1 MLPTRGSLV
10 GHEPG
15 IGRERVPIRAAM
27 RAHWSPCRRRW
38 IMPGARLRRMFSP
51 LRSRL
56 ERWDN
61 SQRLRDRLYQYVL
74 LTRINRPIGAFL
86 LLWPT
91 LWALWIAAAGFPDL
105 SVLIVFVLG
114 VFLMRSAGCVINDYA
129 DRRVDPH
136 VRRTRDRPIA
146 AGRVAPAEAL
156 RLFVVLCLVAF
167 ALVLMMNTLTI
178 ALSLVAVALAALYP
192 FMKRYTYLPQ
202 VVLGAAFGWAV
213 PMAFAAQTGAV
224 PKIAWVVF
232 VANILWA
239 TAYDTIYAMVD
250 RDDDLR
256 IGVKSTAILF
266 GDMDR
271 PIVALLQG
279 LVLMALVLVGQDQ
292 ELGIWYYLGLA
303 AAAGFA
309 GYEQFLIR
317 DRTREQCFRAFLHNN
332 WFGAAVFVGLA
343 LDYALT
349 PGAAVPQ

>member
-1 MLPTRGSLV
+1 
-10 GHEPG
+10 
-15 IGRERVPIRAAM
+15 
-27 RAHWSPCRRRW
+27 
-38 IMPGARLRRMFSP
+38 MPASRFRHLISP

-56 ERWDN
+56 ERWEH
-61 SQRLRDRLYQYVL
+61 SQRIRDRLHQYAQ

-91 LWALWIAAAGFPDL
+91 LWALWIAAAGVPDL
-105 SVLIVFVLG
+105 PVLLVFVLG
-114 VFLMRSAGCVINDYA
+114 VLLMRSAGCVINDYA
-129 DRRVDPH
+129 DRKVDPH
-136 VRRTRDRPIA
+136 VRRTRERPIA

-156 RLFVVLCLVAF
+156 RLFVVLCVAAF
-167 ALVLMMNTLTI
+167 ALVLLMNFLTV
-178 ALSLVAVALAALYP
+178 ALSVVAVALAAVYP

-213 PMAFAAQTGAV
+213 PMAFAAQTGTLPQV
-224 PKIAWVVF
+224 AWVVF
-232 VANILWA
+232 VANVLWA

-271 PIVALLQG
+271 PMVALLQ
-279 LVLMALVLVGQDQ
+279 ALVLFALVMVGQDQ

-303 AAAGFA
+303 VAAALA

-317 DRTREQCFRAFLHNN
+317 DRSREGCFRAFLHNN
-332 WFGAAVFVGLA
+332 WFGAAVFAGLA
-343 LDYALT
+343 LDYALRPT
-349 PGAAVPQ
+349 AI